1 MNNNWL
7 TTLTLTVLDEKL
19 TAEEHLDR
27 LKTELERIGLQMQT
41 QAYRERE
48 IKRGVDQCI
57 QMCDIVKK
65 KFVDEKK
72 LLGDHIKHLH

>member
-1 MNNNWL
+1 M
-7 TTLTLTVLDEKL
+7 TTLTVLDEKL

-27 LKTELERIGLQMQT
+27 LKTMLEHIGLQMQN

-48 IKRGVDQCI
+48 IKDGVDRCI
-57 QMCDIVKK
+57 QMCDIVRK

-72 LLGDHIKHLH
+72 LLGDHIKQLH

>member
-1 MNNNWL
+1 M
-7 TTLTLTVLDEKL
+7 TTLTVLDEKL

-27 LKTELERIGLQMQT
+27 LKTELERIGQRLQMQT

-48 IKRGVDQCI
+48 IKHGVDQCI
-57 QMCDIVKK
+57 QMCDIVRK

-72 LLGDHIKHLH
+72 LLGDYIKQLH